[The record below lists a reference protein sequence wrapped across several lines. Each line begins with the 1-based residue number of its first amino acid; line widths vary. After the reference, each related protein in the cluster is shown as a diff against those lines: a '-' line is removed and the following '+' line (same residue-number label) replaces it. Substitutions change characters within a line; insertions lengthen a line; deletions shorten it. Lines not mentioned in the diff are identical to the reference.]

1 MIVFI
6 IIILLFPTIII
17 TSMVMMMMMITMAQ
31 LNSSITIWLRGS
43 SHTPGKDREGHFL
56 RIFVVITRVLV
67 KMSNLKV

>member
-1 MIVFI
+1 MFI
-6 IIILLFPTIII
+6 NTLFPTVII
-17 TSMVMMMMMITMAQ
+17 TSMVMMMMLITMAQ
-31 LNSSITIWLRGS
+31 LNSSMTIWLRGS